1 MRTAGGVVGSIT
13 YILGDNPPVSLTNV
27 QSFTYNGE
35 AGGDSLTVLYANGD
49 PLIPGSVSFN
59 GTGVGNTL
67 NIDAAGL
74 PIRTVEGAATTGD
87 PQTVFYTNVQTTN
100 LDNAVAVGAAAGPD
114 TADRAVLD
122 GLSANAR
129 FVEALYLDE
138 LGRVGDTTN
147 ALDAGGWVDARSTA
161 AYSRRPPSPPA
172 SSIAWRRR
180 TTWSEVGTS
189 RSSAGK
195 RRAARNRAG

>member
-1 MRTAGGVVGSIT
+1 MVGSIT
-13 YILGDNPPVSLTNV
+13 YILGYNPPVSLRTSS
-27 QSFTYNGE
+27 SFTYNGE

-49 PLIPGSVSFN
+49 PLIRGSIVFN
-59 GTGVGNTL
+59 GGTGSNTL

-74 PIRTVEGAATTGD
+74 PMRTVTGRRTAGD
-87 PQTVFYTNVQTTN
+87 PQTVLTATSRRRTLTTPPR
-100 LDNAVAVGAAAGPD
+100 GRRRRPRHGRS
-114 TADRAVLD
+114 RALA

-147 ALDAGGWVDARSTA
+147 ALDAGAGSTRSTA
-161 AYSRRPPSPPA
+161 APSRRPPSPPA
-172 SSIAWRRR
+172 SSRAWRRR